1 MESDR
6 EGVVRFSSNST
17 DENDYTELLVRQTMA
32 IANSES
38 ISIINSSPLSER
50 VPLDDDA
57 YRDYEK
63 SQSLCWFEV
72 KDENINTVTL
82 YPPVIRVNYSFK
94 NEVDMT
100 NAEDIEKST
109 NFYIVVTLSDTF
121 GNVIDDI
128 AFNAKDY
135 NGVNTPTNNFMT
147 FNPKN
152 FQDGRFELSMKC
164 EISCDASNEI
174 KYGYYLDYSLD
185 PGESFNIVKK

>member
-1 MESDR
+1 MNNKELIAKAQISHEYNELR
-6 EGVVRFSSNST
+6 KYYNTKSMLQVVGKER
-17 DENDYTELLVRQTMA
+17 DENTHSNIIAWLLDNSLEHGLGLTPISQTQKCVPETYT
-32 IANSES
+32 
-38 ISIINSSPLSER
+38 
-50 VPLDDDA
+50 
-57 YRDYEK
+57 
-63 SQSLCWFEV
+63 
-72 KDENINTVTL
+72 
-82 YPPVIRVNYSFK
+82 
-94 NEVDMT
+94 
-100 NAEDIEKST
+100 EDIEKST

-135 NGVNTPTNNFMT
+135 NGVNTPSNNFMT